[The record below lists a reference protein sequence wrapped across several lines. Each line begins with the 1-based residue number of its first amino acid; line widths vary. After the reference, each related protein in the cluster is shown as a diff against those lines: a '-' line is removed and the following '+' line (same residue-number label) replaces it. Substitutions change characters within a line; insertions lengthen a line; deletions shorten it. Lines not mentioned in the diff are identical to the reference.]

1 MSRPNPVVVIIDFL
15 CKLLLPGV
23 LVIHLPLS
31 WRVGNEGL
39 RQLLII
45 SYKMLA
51 NPFRSHG
58 LPRYG
63 S

>member
-1 MSRPNPVVVIIDFL
+1 MSRPNPDVVIINLL
-15 CKLLLPGV
+15 CKLQLPTV

-31 WRVGNEGL
+31 WRVDNGGL

-45 SYKMLA
+45 SYKISA
-51 NPFRSHG
+51 NPFRSQG